1 MSPGLTPK
9 SVDHEG
15 QLRITKGSWLYNAGL
30 RILISAGEAS
40 GEMYGA
46 ELILALRRAWLQN
59 RAELRSAGQFL
70 RSEQALAAG
79 PTQVPKD
86 LTTLEFFGVGGDRM
100 RAAGCDT
107 VVDAKELAVV
117 GITEILSRLPRIL
130 RLYRQLIAEA
140 DKRKP
145 DLAIVIDSLPSTGA
159 WLAR

>member
-1 MSPGLTPK
+1 
-9 SVDHEG
+9 
-15 QLRITKGSWLYNAGL
+15 
-30 RILISAGEAS
+30 
-40 GEMYGA
+40 MYGA

-70 RSEQALAAG
+70 RSGQALAAV
-79 PTQVPKD
+79 PTQVPND

-130 RLYRQLIAEA
+130 EALPAVDRRSRQAEA
-140 DKRKP
+140 GSGDC
-145 DLAIVIDSLPSTGA
+145 D
-159 WLAR
+159 